1 MLMWFASVSCKMVTM
16 TLSGPCM
23 YLFHH
28 WATNFTM
35 QKDRETEKKK
45 KEKFTW
51 QLHCITS
58 NHGNRITD
66 IMGC

>member
-1 MLMWFASVSCKMVTM
+1 MWFASVSCKMVTM
-16 TLSGPCM
+16 TLSGPYM

-45 KEKFTW
+45 KN
-51 QLHCITS
+51 L
-58 NHGNRITD
+58 HGNCIA
-66 IMGC
+66 

>member
-16 TLSGPCM
+16 TLSGPYM

-45 KEKFTW
+45 RKIYMATA
-51 QLHCITS
+51 LH
-58 NHGNRITD
+58 N
-66 IMGC
+66 